1 MDELRQAYAL
11 LDEIK
16 DVTDADIIKATA
28 LKAFELSNEC
38 IEAAIILSKLT
49 ENLLDR
55 ESILLKAFNATSDE
69 ISKERLNLE
78 LAYLYNDYGMLKKA
92 LELLQS
98 IKNDEIR
105 KQAKYKIMTL
115 LTHFEDETIEEFYKN
130 NADSKD
136 NIDYVRMSFPY
147 MIYKYKKF
155 EFDKAKELFKEIGK
169 LNPYI
174 IKVIM
179 SDVGDDNDEIK
190 EAYKVFKNN
199 AILINESP
207 YIIKFLVDLC

>member
-1 MDELRQAYAL
+1 MNELKQAYDL

-16 DVTDADIIKATA
+16 DVTDTEIIKATA

-49 ENLLDR
+49 ENFLDR
-55 ESILLKAFNATSDE
+55 ESILLKSYNAINDDT
-69 ISKERLNLE
+69 SKERLNLE
-78 LAYLYNDYGMLKKA
+78 LAYLYNDYGMLKKS
-92 LELLQS
+92 LDLLQS
-98 IKNDEIR
+98 IKNDELK

-130 NADSKD
+130 NVDSND
-136 NIDYVRMSFPY
+136 NVDYVRMSFPY

-155 EFDKAKELFKEIGK
+155 DFEKAKELFNTIGK